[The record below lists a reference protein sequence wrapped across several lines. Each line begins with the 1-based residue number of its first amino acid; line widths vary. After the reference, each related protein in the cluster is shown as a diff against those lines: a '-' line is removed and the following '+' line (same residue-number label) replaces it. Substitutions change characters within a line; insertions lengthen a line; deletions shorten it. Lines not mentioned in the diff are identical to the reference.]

1 MKEVLL
7 TIVHNV
13 YELSAVEGIL
23 KSNDILYILKDENIG
38 GLLRIGT
45 GSILKDVYVYVSEF
59 DYEKSKDLLIN
70 IGIRIN

>member
-13 YELSAVEGIL
+13 YELSVVEGIL
-23 KSNDILYILKDENIG
+23 KSNNILYLLKDENIG

-45 GSILKDVYVYVSEF
+45 GSILKDVYVYVSEL
-59 DYEKSKDLLIN
+59 DYERSKDLLIS
-70 IGIRIN
+70 IGIETN